1 MADLLKKLQQGIDR
15 GLTAVTTKGKEVM
28 ETAQLRSQI
37 KDLEEEKRGRLEE
50 LGNIVYTLVTHQ
62 RLDEEHKRV
71 IEKCEALA
79 VLEKK
84 IQEKEEG
91 IREIQR
97 KTQEILGLQAAQ
109 PVARCECGADLCEGM
124 KFCGSCGKPAV
135 ESRRTSD
142 RLKP

>member
-15 GLTAVTTKGKEVM
+15 GLTAVTTKSKEVM

-37 KDLEEEKRGRLEE
+37 NNLEEEKRGRLEE

-62 RLDEEHKRV
+62 RLDQEHKRV

-79 VLEKK
+79 ALEKK

-97 KTQEILGLQAAQ
+97 KTQEILGQQEAQ
-109 PVARCECGADLCEGM
+109 PVARCECGADLCDGM
-124 KFCGSCGKPAV
+124 KFCGSCGKPATQ
-135 ESRRTSD
+135 RNRTSD
-142 RLKP
+142 RLNP